1 MSDLAAQPRALAGG
15 RRTDAQRRKSRSW
28 GRRLRS
34 PLPVCMGIPCK
45 MACRVADP
53 PTSRRRQVR
62 RGVSCD
68 TSSRRRRCAEVEM
81 RTNYRGLPAII
92 APTIHRDVLHT
103 SYAAFIHTRHL
114 LLLWLL
120 AVAVASSVSCQ
131 IPSTLDEPPP
141 DLFRSPAVQPYSPP
155 ASSDGSSESTV
166 RPDRLPKTR

>member
-1 MSDLAAQPRALAGG
+1 MVRTCARRGHLVVSDLAAQPRALAGG

-45 MACRVADP
+45 MACRVADS

-103 SYAAFIHTRHL
+103 SYAAFIHTTSSTLHL
-114 LLLWLL
+114 LLLWDPTVIGRVGKVNCQVP
-120 AVAVASSVSCQ
+120 VAALRKVMVACA
-131 IPSTLDEPPP
+131 
-141 DLFRSPAVQPYSPP
+141 RSQNCC
-155 ASSDGSSESTV
+155 V
-166 RPDRLPKTR
+166 RG

>member
-1 MSDLAAQPRALAGG
+1 
-15 RRTDAQRRKSRSW
+15 
-28 GRRLRS
+28 
-34 PLPVCMGIPCK
+34 
-45 MACRVADP
+45 
-53 PTSRRRQVR
+53 
-62 RGVSCD
+62 
-68 TSSRRRRCAEVEM
+68 M

-92 APTIHRDVLHT
+92 APTIHGDVLHT
-103 SYAAFIHTRHL
+103 SYAAFIHTSTRHL

-166 RPDRLPKTR
+166 RPGTVPKNTVMPFHCT